1 MPESSDALPSSAYN
15 IDPPPHLTPPTHT
28 CRSERA
34 AVLTSTFIAQFINTC
49 VILVAVELDWVSIVG
64 FNFWDYLPGFSE
76 HTSDHHDPQDLIDVS
91 NQSHFGVEWYQ
102 VVGSSILLNLLVNSI
117 VPHVVLAVTSR

>member
-1 MPESSDALPSSAYN
+1 L
-15 IDPPPHLTPPTHT
+15 I
-28 CRSERA
+28 
-34 AVLTSTFIAQFINTC
+34 STFIAQFINTC

-64 FNFWDYLPGFSE
+64 FNFLDYLPGFSE
-76 HTSDHHDPQDLIDVS
+76 HTSDHHDPKDLLDVA

-102 VVGSSILLNLLVNSI
+102 VVGSSILLNLLINSI